1 MEKSVIDMSC
11 QANDI
16 DKPEI
21 VIAFVAAVGT
31 DISHFANLISQELSL
46 YDYCTEEIR
55 VSKQFLDLLNEPPE
69 KATKLQEIEHY
80 MTLGNEVRKVTEN
93 NAALAYSA
101 ITLINQRR
109 EELSNKKNEPLNKH
123 AWLVRS
129 LKHPEEVKTLR
140 EAYGDSLYI
149 IGIHSDEEVR
159 ERNLKKLKRRADD
172 KGFVDKLIRRDE
184 DELEGHGQHT
194 SDTFH
199 LSDFFIDSGATLD
212 KNKYDI
218 ERVFQL
224 IFDNPFLTPTF
235 DEYAM
240 FMAFSA
246 STRSADLSRQV
257 GAVIAKDENIISTGA
272 NDVPR
277 ASGGLYWPINTKSHG
292 VIDEEH
298 GRDYMV
304 GYDSNR
310 KVLDEIIEDLLK
322 KLKIENSEE
331 NRKIVKSSKL
341 GDITEYG
348 RVVHAEM
355 EAILS
360 CGRTN
365 NTTVGTTLY
374 CTTFPC
380 HNCAKHIIASGIMKV
395 VYVEPYSKSRAL
407 EFHKDSVTTSKRSD
421 EKVFFSP
428 FVGVG
433 PKNFLNFFSLK
444 LGSGAVVKRKDKNT
458 GNKLS
463 WSKEFAKLRIEPD
476 VMNYLSN
483 EETSLHIAKE
493 TLEKYDQAS
502 QKNGE

>member
-1 MEKSVIDMSC
+1 MLTTSKEDTH
-11 QANDI
+11 QNADI

-31 DISHFANLISQELSL
+31 DINHFSNLITQELSL
-46 YDYCTEEIR
+46 YDYRTEEVRISR
-55 VSKQFLDLLNEPPE
+55 QFLELLSQPPNN
-69 KATKLQEIEHY
+69 ATKLQEVDHY
-80 MTLGNEVRKVTEN
+80 MTLGNRVRKLTEN

-101 ITLINQRR
+101 ITLINKRR
-109 EELSNKKNEPLNKH
+109 KELSTEEAPLNRY
-123 AWLVRS
+123 AWLIRS
-129 LKHPEEVKTLR
+129 LKHPEEVKALR

-149 IGIHSDEEVR
+149 IGIHSDEKVR
-159 ERNLKKLKRRADD
+159 KKNLEKLRKKADQD
-172 KGFVDKLIRRDE
+172 GFVDKLIKRDE

-199 LSDFFIDSGATLD
+199 LSDFFIDSGETLD

-218 ERVFQL
+218 ERVFEL

-292 VIDEEH
+292 VIDEDQ
-298 GRDYMV
+298 GRDYKV

-310 KVLDEIIEDLLK
+310 KVLDEIIADLLV

-331 NRKIVKSSKL
+331 NKEIIKSSKL

-395 VYVEPYSKSRAL
+395 FYVEPYSKSRAL
-407 EFHKDSVTTSKRSD
+407 EFHKDSVTTCKKKGD
-421 EKVFFSP
+421 KVLFAP

-444 LGSGAVVKRKDKNT
+444 LGSGAVVRRKDKNT
-458 GNKLS
+458 GKKLS
-463 WSKEFAKLRIEPD
+463 WSKESAKLRIEPD
-476 VMNYLSN
+476 VMNYLTN
-483 EETSLHIAKE
+483 EEFALHIASE
-493 TLEKYDQAS
+493 TLDKYNKACQ
-502 QKNGE
+502 NEGE